1 MLIFFFKYWNRLALE
16 NLHFCLTYVTNI
28 RTCNVHSLS
37 KFTWHGL
44 RSYAFHASVCIAI
57 SHKIKRKFEDG
68 EAHFSISMCSMCSQ
82 SIVSSFRIAQ
92 ALSLS
97 HAQKKLTY
105 NSLTHTYTQTH
116 ISQTHKHTYTHTHIH
131 TNTQTHIHT
140 NTHTH
145 THKHTNHKHSYVQH
159 SATKL
164 NNVNC

>member
-1 MLIFFFKYWNRLALE
+1 MLNFFFKYLNRLALE
-16 NLHFCLTYVTNI
+16 KSTFLLNLRHKYSHVH
-28 RTCNVHSLS
+28 VHSLS

-68 EAHFSISMCSMCSQ
+68 EAHFSISMCSQ

-97 HAQKKLTY
+97 HAQK
-105 NSLTHTYTQTH
+105 NSHTTPP
-116 ISQTHKHTYTHTHIH
+116 HTP
-131 TNTQTHIHT
+131 
-140 NTHTH
+140 

-164 NNVNC
+164 NNVNCWGSVQLRFKTSERTS